1 MPLYYET
8 FKQKSK
14 NYLSNVEKSSI
25 LKFRDNE
32 RMEEMFFTFMRGV
45 VRFLFFIV
53 NGNLEIQNKEVL
65 PKDENYILV
74 APHRTWWDPLY
85 LAVAARPKKF
95 AFMAKEELFKN
106 PLIRFILVHAN
117 AFPVNRKN
125 PGPSVIKTPVKILK
139 STDLSLIMF
148 PTGSR
153 YSNELK
159 GGMTVIARMAKVRI
173 VPCVY
178 QGPLSFKDLLKRKK
192 VTIRFGEPIDVSD
205 IKKTDKASLAIVD
218 ARLTQAFNQLD
229 AEVNPN
235 FVYVIPEKKEK

>member
-1 MPLYYET
+1 MQLYYER
-8 FKQKSK
+8 FKQKSR
-14 NYLSNVEKSSI
+14 NYLSNVVKSSI
-25 LKFRDNE
+25 LKIRESE

-53 NGNLEIQNKEVL
+53 NGNLEIQNKAVL
-65 PKDENYILV
+65 PKEENYILV

-106 PLIRFILVHAN
+106 PIIRFILVHAN
-117 AFPVNRKN
+117 AFPVNRQN
-125 PGPSVIKTPVKILK
+125 PGPSVIKTPVKLLK

-153 YSNELK
+153 YSSELK

-178 QGPLSFKDLLKRKK
+178 QGPLTFKDLLKRKK
-192 VTIRFGEPIDVSD
+192 VIIRFGEPIDVSD
-205 IKKTDKASLAIVD
+205 IKKTDKASLAVVD
-218 ARLTQAFNQLD
+218 ERLTKAFNELD
-229 AEVNPN
+229 YQVNPN
-235 FVYVIPEKKEK
+235 FVYVVPKKKAK